1 MNYSELISK
10 TSMNVYIHNKWKK
23 IPWRK
28 KVTPTKLKLNM
39 EVKCLTIFEA
49 YKYKKAG
56 KNTAT
61 QAVNLSQMQHTDTV
75 TKPFIIYFGLCAW
88 GKHFSRALNDVT
100 FWKRKKISFEGQG

>member
-1 MNYSELISK
+1 
-10 TSMNVYIHNKWKK
+10 
-23 IPWRK
+23 
-28 KVTPTKLKLNM
+28 M

-75 TKPFIIYFGLCAW
+75 TKPFIIYFGLCAL